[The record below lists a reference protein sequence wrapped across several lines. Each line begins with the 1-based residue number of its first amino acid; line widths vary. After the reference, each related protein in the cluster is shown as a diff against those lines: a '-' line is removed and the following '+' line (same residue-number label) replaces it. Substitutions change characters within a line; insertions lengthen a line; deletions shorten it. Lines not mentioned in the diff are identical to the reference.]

1 MRFHQV
7 LAGDAEGWEIGESGN
22 QERGQGGPVAED
34 SMLPVQQAQVRSLV
48 RQLDPTCRN

>member
-1 MRFHQV
+1 MRVHQV

-34 SMLPVQQAQVRSLV
+34 SMLSMQGPSFYPWSEN
-48 RQLDPTCRN
+48 DPACHT